1 MSENKL
7 LYCWDL
13 FIVKHILTWASK
25 VWYSNRKWWYAIGEK
40 SSSQKKNPRWLPHCD
55 IITCKW
61 GVFLFFNKEH
71 WVFVNVFLI
80 DSEPISLT
88 ISLALNKKCPIKKR
102 RSWAGSSR
110 ISIIWSRRNNFCF
123 MSHAE
128 KINSSRDI
136 ALFESS
142 IWLWEEALDSS
153 SLRVNVN

>member
-1 MSENKL
+1 MKTNCFTVEIFL
-7 LYCWDL
+7 LWNIFWHERQRYD
-13 FIVKHILTWASK
+13 ILTENDDMLSEKK
-25 VWYSNRKWWYAIGEK
+25 VRPK
-40 SSSQKKNPRWLPHCD
+40 KKNPRWLPHCD